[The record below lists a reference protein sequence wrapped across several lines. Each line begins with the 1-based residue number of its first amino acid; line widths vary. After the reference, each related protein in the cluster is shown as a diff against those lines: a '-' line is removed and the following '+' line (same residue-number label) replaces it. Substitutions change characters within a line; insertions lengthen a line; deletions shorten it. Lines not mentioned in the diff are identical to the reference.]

1 MFCLTVLLVDI
12 FYQISPWG
20 YDPGAIRKLGIEDT
34 DIFSF
39 ILL

>member
-20 YDPGAIRKLGIEDT
+20 YDPGIRKLRIEDI